1 MTRLETSSGPRRAL
15 LALCGAFVVG
25 GMAAA
30 QTPTPPA
37 DEAVKRAVVVYEA
50 ALKGAVAVGGQKLAQ
65 QTAISFPEV
74 TLTTAPSLVRSHR
87 LPGYG
92 LLFDVQAPNIEASA
106 IVIDMLRTSREG
118 VRSGAPAPRPGP
130 APGPAMPVAQGR
142 VGPAGGVIEADPM
155 TAPAGGFD
163 ANALY
168 SANVREA
175 LIDAMLDSSGVLKLG
190 DQEHL
195 TISASGIDSP
205 NANPLYR
212 ERKLILTITGA
223 DLNAFQQNRITRDQA
238 KERIVEDRF

>member
-1 MTRLETSSGPRRAL
+1 MTRLDTSSSRLRLAL
-15 LALCGAFVVG
+15 LTIGGALVVG
-25 GMAAA
+25 GIVAA
-30 QTPTPPA
+30 QTPTAPA
-37 DEAVKRAVVVYEA
+37 DEAVRRAVVVYEA

-74 TLTTAPSLVRSHR
+74 TLTTAPSIVRSLR

-106 IVIDMLRTSREG
+106 IVIDMLRTSREAG
-118 VRSGAPAPRPGP
+118 RPGP
-130 APGPAMPVAQGR
+130 GPSMPVGQGR
-142 VGPAGGVIEADPM
+142 VGATGLIEADPM
-155 TAPAGGFD
+155 TRSAAGFD

>member
-1 MTRLETSSGPRRAL
+1 MTRLDTSSQLRFAL
-15 LALCGAFVVG
+15 LATCSALVAG
-25 GMAAA
+25 GIVTA
-30 QTPTPPA
+30 QTPTAPA
-37 DEAVKRAVVVYEA
+37 DQAIKSAVVLYEAV
-50 ALKGAVAVGGQKLAQ
+50 LKGAVTAGGQKLAQ
-65 QTAISFPEV
+65 QTAISFLEV
-74 TLTTAPSLVRSHR
+74 TLTTAPSIVRSLR

-106 IVIDMLRTSREG
+106 MVIDMLRTSREA
-118 VRSGAPAPRPGP
+118 VRP
-130 APGPAMPVAQGR
+130 APGPSMPVGQGR
-142 VGPAGGVIEADPM
+142 VGATGLIEADPM
-155 TAPAGGFD
+155 TRSAAGFD

-175 LIDAMLDSSGVLKLG
+175 LIDAMLDGSAVLKLG
-190 DQEHL
+190 EQEHL
-195 TISASGIDSP
+195 TISASGIDSS